1 MMQDFTSDQINKFIL
16 DNYQNMNDEEIGKY
30 LGLSPKTIY
39 HRRFRMKIHFKKSIK
54 QNSTIAEILELFT
67 SGITI
72 AEVARKIR
80 KRPSVVSNIINK
92 HYFPKQRG
100 YNTVTLVLESKIN
113 YE

>member
-1 MMQDFTSDQINKFIL
+1 MTEVLTSDQINKFIL
-16 DNYQNMNDEEIGKY
+16 DNYQSMTDQEIGKIV
-30 LGLSPKTIY
+30 GLSPKTIY
-39 HRRFRMKIHFKKSIK
+39 NRRFKMKIHFKKSIN

-67 SGITI
+67 TGITV
-72 AEVARKIR
+72 ADVARKIR

-92 HYFPKQRG
+92 HYFPKKRG